1 MAKTTKQLEI
11 AARHIYEPEIEICPH
26 CKEPLRNRSYYQWR
40 KTVQQLEGTVY
51 VASRAKECVNPE
63 CDYEGE
69 PYFSAAAQMVTVPEC
84 TYGLDVIAQV
94 GWWRDR
100 EHLNRE
106 QIHES
111 LERQGIQLC
120 ERQVDH
126 LYARYQ
132 VLLGCT
138 SRLDREELVKV
149 AEERGGLR
157 ISLDGLAP
165 EGASEQLWVVR
176 EVQTDRTLVVGWLP
190 RVNHKTLAA
199 LLKPVQ
205 ELGLPIAA
213 TVSDKQGCVKKALD
227 EVLPHAKRQWCQS
240 HYLGNATRP
249 IYDHDS
255 ALKTELRQ
263 TVRREIRASIGEV
276 LSDPTELDF
285 SPSDC
290 DGIGTG

>member
-26 CKEPLRNRSYYQWR
+26 CKEALQNRSYYQWR
-40 KTVQQLEGTVY
+40 KTVQQLDGTVY

-63 CDYEGE
+63 CDYEGG

-106 QIHES
+106 QIHQS

-149 AEERGGLR
+149 AEEGGGLR

-176 EVQTDRTLVVGWLP
+176 EVQMDRTLVVGWLP

-213 TVSDKQGCVKKALD
+213 TVSDKQGSVRKAL
-227 EVLPHAKRQWCQS
+227 EKVWSNVAHQWCQS
-240 HYLGNATRP
+240 HYLGNSMRP
-249 IYDHDS
+249 IYDRDS
-255 ALKTELRQ
+255 NLKTEMRK
-263 TVRREIRASIGEV
+263 TIRTGIRESTGEILTDAEAS
-276 LSDPTELDF
+276 DF
-285 SPSDC
+285 SPADR
-290 DGIGTG
+290 DGSSG